1 MFMLPVGVPKGKKIL
16 EEAGGREAYHQK
28 ARERRPSSPTIE
40 AKEDTALVFEA

>member
-1 MFMLPVGVPKGKKIL
+1 MLPVGVPKGKKIL